1 MITIIFRFDQLKVL
15 KLTVKAGILR
25 PFSKIV
31 ASPKEPGTNAFVTQ
45 TESPVGEEVVCH
57 RFRFRSSTK
66 RRCVVFGCSEVANS
80 EKGISV
86 HVIPYF
92 ENNRPV
98 SVRRRKRW
106 VDFVARTRKNWRDSQ
121 SSAVCS
127 KHFTA
132 EDFERCLTT
141 DQLPG
146 FERKFLRTL
155 RRDEHGINAFP
166 TIYPQKRKQEDL
178 LGPSS
183 SSSPA
188 KATKPGRG
196 RAHRQVGLIFEL

>member
-1 MITIIFRFDQLKVL
+1 MAAAIVQISSIRSNKLKGQIQPFVIFCLMMVSDTENFMITIIFRFDQLKVL
-15 KLTVKAGILR
+15 KLTVKAGISR

-31 ASPKEPGTNAFVTQ
+31 ASPKEPGTNALVTQ
-45 TESPVGEEVVCH
+45 TKSPVGGEAVCH

-66 RRCVVFGCSEVANS
+66 MPRRCVVFGCSEVANS

-92 ENNRPV
+92 GDNRPV
-98 SVRRRKRW
+98 SVRCRKRW

-121 SSAVCS
+121 SSTVCS

-155 RRDEHGINAFP
+155 R
-166 TIYPQKRKQEDL
+166 
-178 LGPSS
+178 
-183 SSSPA
+183 
-188 KATKPGRG
+188 
-196 RAHRQVGLIFEL
+196 